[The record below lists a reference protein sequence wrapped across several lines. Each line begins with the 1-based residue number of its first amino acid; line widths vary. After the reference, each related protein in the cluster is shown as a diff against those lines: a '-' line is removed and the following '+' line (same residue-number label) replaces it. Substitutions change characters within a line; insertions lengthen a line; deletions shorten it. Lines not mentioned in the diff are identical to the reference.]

1 MNVTEP
7 DKVETSNEWNEVGQ
21 WVGNKDK
28 VERSSGKSRM
38 LGLSG
43 SDDGA
48 QAILG
53 KIDKKLK

>member
-1 MNVTEP
+1 MNVTQP

-21 WVGNKDK
+21 WVGNKDE

-43 SDDGA
+43 SDDGV

-53 KIDKKLK
+53 KIDKKWK